1 MDICCPCQF
10 GRAVDQRGCIPLGRK
25 TNASRNEVS
34 KVSRAHISLGLWSI
48 LLQWGRF
55 GIAAAVFLLIARW
68 LSLPEIGAFAIAAA
82 PVRFLQV
89 VHRNGI
95 AEAVILARNGPMPV
109 RDTDALFALSLL
121 AAAGS
126 ISILLMTVEAAQ
138 RFGDVSQP
146 IGPMIAGLALVL
158 FFNGV
163 AAVPEGLLRQQL
175 RVKALAIRTLAVQ
188 SVAAAAAI
196 WAASL
201 GAGPWS
207 LVLFLLLNAAF
218 GATTALI
225 LAQWAPHRWPKKAD
239 LFRVTP
245 GFINLSGQA
254 LVGNALQPL
263 LQLGV
268 GISMGLADAGAFQIA
283 LRFLGLLDT
292 IAVAP
297 LRFLALPLLSVIAKA
312 PNQMGTALLRG
323 LRITGLVIA
332 LVYLG
337 AAAVAPYIL
346 SVFIGSGH
354 AGSSVG
360 LLQVLCFYGLANA
373 TSMILMQALIA
384 SGHARLVLWRNVAML
399 GLTAIFAWGASGHS
413 AIAIAASASFVIMI
427 GVFATVPRRYELG
440 AGQTLWAVLA
450 PALAGLVMASSV
462 HWTAVSGPFDR
473 LPDSLALAI
482 LVAIGLLL
490 YAAFTAVFARP
501 AIVELRRAIK
511 QPESVR

>member
-1 MDICCPCQF
+1 M
-10 GRAVDQRGCIPLGRK
+10 GRN
-25 TNASRNEVS
+25 TNASRNEAG
-34 KVSRAHISLGLWSI
+34 KVSRSTASLGLWSI

-126 ISILLMTVEAAQ
+126 MSILLMAVEAAQ

-146 IGPMIAGLALVL
+146 IGPMIAGLALVPL
-158 FFNGV
+158 FSGI
-163 AAVPEGLLRQQL
+163 AAVSEGLLRQRLQ
-175 RVKALAIRTLAVQ
+175 VKALAMRTLAVQ

-207 LVLFLLLNAAF
+207 LVLFLLLNAGF

-225 LAQWAPHRWPKKAD
+225 LAQWIPHGWPQKVD
-239 LFRVTP
+239 LCRVAP

-268 GISMGLADAGAFQIA
+268 GMSLGLADAGAFQIA

-297 LRFLALPLLSVIAKA
+297 LRFLALPLLSVVAKTSD
-312 PNQMGTALLRG
+312 QMGTALLRG

-332 LVYLG
+332 FVYLG
-337 AAAVAPYIL
+337 AAAVAPNIL

-360 LLQVLCFYGLANA
+360 LLQVLCFFGLANA
-373 TSMILMQALIA
+373 TSMVLMQALIA

-399 GLTAIFAWGASGHS
+399 GLAAMFAWGASGHS
-413 AIAIAASASFVIMI
+413 AIAIAASVTCASFVIMI
-427 GVFATVPRRYELG
+427 GVFATVPRRYGLG

-450 PALAGLVMASSV
+450 PAVAGLVMASSV
-462 HWTAVSGPFDR
+462 HWAAVSGPFDR
-473 LPDSLALAI
+473 LPDGLALVI

-490 YAAFTAVFARP
+490 YAAFAAVFARP
-501 AIVELRRAIK
+501 AIVELRRAITPPAAVK
-511 QPESVR
+511 